1 MTPMLFSEITGL
13 EIGMQLAADCPIG
26 KPSFQLSE
34 DEVATVVDLAC
45 RAAQEGRSE
54 LAPGMYEVPITIIVR
69 KALRRI
75 KKQEGLT
82 NLQVRGEHE
91 LEDMSKADPRLLG
104 RIDITLQFLHQFGD
118 EDAYVGIECKRVG
131 AGHVELNTL
140 YVTKGVSRFVTGQY
154 SAGHAWGF
162 MLGYVLV
169 LPIDQTT
176 DPINARICADYG
188 KGAKLAPA
196 GTHVNALAILA
207 GSLMQAGDHAIA
219 LQHLFVDMTPAA

>member
-1 MTPMLFSEITGL
+1 MMATSFLEIIGL
-13 EIGMQLAADCPIG
+13 EIGMQLTADRPIG

-34 DEVATVVDLAC
+34 DEIATVVDLVC
-45 RAAQEGRSE
+45 RSAREARNDLTSGIH
-54 LAPGMYEVPITIIVR
+54 EVPITIIVR

-75 KKQEGLT
+75 KTRENFT
-82 NLQVRGEHE
+82 NLQIRGEHE
-91 LEDMSKADPRLLG
+91 LEDMSKADPSLLG

-131 AGHVELNTL
+131 AGRHALNTA
-140 YVTKGVSRFVTGQY
+140 YVTEGVNRFVTGQY

-169 LPIDQTT
+169 LPIGQTA
-176 DPINARICADYG
+176 DPINARICKDYG
-188 KGAKLAPA
+188 IEARLQPGIEHA
-196 GTHVNALAILA
+196 NALAILV
-207 GSLMQAGDHAIA
+207 GSLSQKGNHVIR

>member
-1 MTPMLFSEITGL
+1 MMLMSFLEIIGL
-13 EIGMQLAADCPIG
+13 EIGMQIAADRPIG

-45 RAAQEGRSE
+45 RAAHEGRSE
-54 LAPGMYEVPITIIVR
+54 LTPGMYEVPITIIVR

-75 KKQEGLT
+75 KKREGHT

-91 LEDMSKADPRLLG
+91 LEDMSKTDPSLLG

-131 AGHVELNTL
+131 AGYSGLNTR
-140 YVTKGVSRFVTGQY
+140 YVTEGVSRFVSGQY
-154 SAGHAWGF
+154 SAGHTWGF

-169 LPIDQTT
+169 LPIDQIT

-188 KGAKLAPA
+188 DKAKLTPT
-196 GTHVNALAILA
+196 GGHGNALVVLT
-207 GSLMQAGDHAIA
+207 GSLVQTSAHSIRI
-219 LQHLFVDMTPAA
+219 QHLFVDMTPAA